1 MVCIMFHMI
10 DIGCF
15 YKIIRFNKQNKVI
28 TVKKLRQKV
37 RKSRVIKN
45 VLLIALGSFIYA
57 FAFDWLFVPNNMV
70 MGGFTG
76 LAQTLNRFIPA
87 VPVGITVIVLNIPL
101 FILGIRRQ
109 GFRLLLSSVF
119 AMSMSSLF
127 IDVLAYAI
135 KFRPI
140 EDHLVACIF
149 GGGMVGLA
157 MGLLL
162 MVGATTGGVELAAR
176 LLKYHFRH
184 ISIGKLCLALD
195 LGVIALYT
203 LVYKNINDGLYAA
216 IAMYISSL
224 AMDAVIYGR
233 NTSKVACII
242 CSKGQ
247 LINERLIELDLGVTN
262 ISAHGGYSDS
272 EKDILICAFKPTR
285 ITELKEAVME
295 LDDTAFVIIC
305 NAEDIFGEGFA
316 QFNPDSL

>member
-1 MVCIMFHMI
+1 M
-10 DIGCF
+10 
-15 YKIIRFNKQNKVI
+15 
-28 TVKKLRQKV
+28 KKLRQRV
-37 RKSRVIKN
+37 RKSRIVKN
-45 VLLIALGSFIYA
+45 VLLITLGSFTYA
-57 FAFDWLFVPNNMV
+57 FAFDWLFIPNNIV

-76 LAQTLNRFIPA
+76 FAQTLNRFVPA
-87 VPVGITVIVLNIPL
+87 VPVGMTVIVLNVPL

-119 AMSMSSLF
+119 AMAISSLL
-127 IDVLAYAI
+127 IDVLANAVAF
-135 KFRPI
+135 KPI
-140 EDHLVACIF
+140 EDHLVACLF
-149 GGGMVGLA
+149 GGGMVGIA

-184 ISIGKLCLALD
+184 ISIGKLCLVLD
-195 LGVIALYT
+195 LSVIALYT
-203 LVYKNINDGLYAA
+203 LVFRNISDGLYAA

-242 CSKGQ
+242 CSEGRRIQ
-247 LINERLIELDLGVTN
+247 ERLIELDLGVTN

-285 ITELKEAVME
+285 ITELKEAIME
-295 LDDTAFVIIC
+295 LDNTAFVIIC
-305 NAEDIFGEGFA
+305 NADDIFGEGFA
-316 QFNPDSL
+316 QFNLDSL